1 MEWLLRPGAS
11 VAPFNVVPLLVYSI
25 AAALAQRKAGKER
38 GPESDRLVQDLE
50 QDLQAV
56 GASYLPIR
64 E

>member
-1 MEWLLRPGAS
+1 M
-11 VAPFNVVPLLVYSI
+11 APFNVVPLLVYSI